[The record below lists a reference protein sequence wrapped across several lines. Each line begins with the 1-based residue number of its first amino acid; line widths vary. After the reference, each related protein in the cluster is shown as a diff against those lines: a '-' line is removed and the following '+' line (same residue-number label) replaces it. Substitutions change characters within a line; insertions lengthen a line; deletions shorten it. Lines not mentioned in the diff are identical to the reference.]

1 MIGGNVTS
9 NVTKMNIVNNLL
21 DKMESDVNT
30 PNIGDNSLKEMADL
44 CAEQAALEDEMKQ
57 LEEQLKAKAK
67 AARKLSQEIIPA
79 KMSELGLESLTLKDG
94 SSVKVKQLVQAS
106 IPVKYREEAFQWL
119 RDNGHGDL
127 IKNQVSATFGKG
139 EDDSAS
145 NFIDK
150 IEELGYQPNQK
161 VWVEPM
167 TLKAFVRE
175 QIAGGSEIP
184 MDKFGVF
191 VGAETKISKT

>member
-1 MIGGNVTS
+1 
-9 NVTKMNIVNNLL
+9 MNSLL
-21 DKMESDVNT
+21 EEMESDTRAT
-30 PNIGDNSLKEMADL
+30 PSIGDNSLKEMSDL
-44 CAEQAALEDEMKQ
+44 CAEQAAIEDEIKQ
-57 LEEQLKAKAK
+57 LEEQLKAKSK

-79 KMSELGLESLTLKDG
+79 KMQELGLESLTLKDG
-94 SSVKVKQLVQAS
+94 SAVKVKQLVQAS
-106 IPVKYREEAFQWL
+106 IPVRYREDAFNWL

-139 EDDSAS
+139 EDQSA
-145 NFIDK
+145 NEFIDN
-150 IEELGYQPNQK
+150 INSLGYEHTQK

-175 QIAGGSEIP
+175 QINEGTELP

>member
-1 MIGGNVTS
+1 MREEKLMS
-9 NVTKMNIVNNLL
+9 NLL
-21 DKMESDVNT
+21 DEMESDVTT
-30 PNIGDNSLKEMADL
+30 PTIGDNSLKEMADL
-44 CAEQAALEDEMKQ
+44 CAEQASLEEEIRQ

-106 IPVKYREEAFQWL
+106 IPVRHREEAFNWL

-139 EDDSAS
+139 EDQSA
-145 NFIDK
+145 NEFIDS
-150 IEELGYQPNQK
+150 INSLGYEHTQK

-167 TLKAFVRE
+167 TLKALFRE
-175 QIAGGSEIP
+175 RVEKELDLPSEHFNLF
-184 MDKFGVF
+184 KGNK
-191 VGAETKISKT
+191 TKITRNK